1 MNQVGALRATPRA
14 LSTGIS
20 FVGLSLSALALL
32 VQCSLA
38 EAQAP
43 GPPPKS
49 APAAPGAPA
58 APSQA
63 PAAGEIPAAEVAAR
77 AAQVPELLRTLTGPL
92 AETAESETIRTRLH
106 EARAQV
112 DLELTAAE
120 TILRGHPTLDLIQLQ
135 QQLWQRRQ
143 FQTNEW
149 LAALTKRA
157 LLLQDTLN
165 RLGALKTTW
174 RRTREATV
182 DSGAPGTI
190 LAQIDGVLAAIEAAE
205 APLAAQRT
213 DVFDLQSAVAK
224 EVARSADMLARFTQ
238 AQQQAMGG
246 ILMRDSPPVWSA
258 TAWAE
263 ARGTARGHLRGLAAT
278 RWADVAQYVADPS
291 QGMPLHIVLLAVLV
305 AVFVGARRQ
314 ARQSSA
320 SGSSPVAGVSIF
332 DRPYAAALVLGLLLV
347 SAPIFAVPQTVR
359 QLSEVLVLVPVIR
372 LIQPA
377 IDPRLVV
384 PVYGLALLFALDS
397 VRQAIAGVPVL
408 EQAILALEMVSALAV
423 VMYSLRLGALQ
434 RPAVPSAE
442 TDRLRTFRIGA
453 GLVWLVL
460 VVGLVA
466 GVVGYMRL
474 ARLLAS
480 GLFGGGALA
489 LTLYACLRVI
499 VGLTA
504 VALRVWPLRLLL
516 MVQRHG
522 DLLERRTHRIVLWL
536 AVFGWMARVL
546 DYAGL
551 FEPALSFVQAV
562 LGARIGRGA
571 ISFSAGDVLEFVLTV
586 WLAYVVSAFLRFVLQ
601 EDVYPRTQIT
611 RGISYAVSSLLNY
624 VILTLGFLLALGA
637 IGLDLTKATILAG
650 AFGVGLGFG
659 LQSVVNNFVSGLI
672 LLFERPIRVGDI
684 VEVGDL
690 YGEVSRIGIRAST
703 VRTYRGADI
712 IVPNAQ
718 LVTERVTNWTASDRR
733 RRIDIPVG
741 VDYGSAPEKV
751 VEVLEEVARA
761 HPEILQ
767 QPRPQAVF
775 MAFGDSSVNF
785 ELRAWTNHIER
796 WTTIQTELAVRV
808 YAAVHAAG
816 MTFPFPQREVR
827 LLHDAADDPPGSAC

>member
-1 MNQVGALRATPRA
+1 VRSRQRTR
-14 LSTGIS
+14 IS
-20 FVGLSLSALALL
+20 LVGLLLSALVLL
-32 VQCSLA
+32 VQCSGA

-43 GPPPKS
+43 PSPRS
-49 APAAPGAPA
+49 PAVPSL
-58 APSQA
+58 APSPDA
-63 PAAGEIPAAEVAAR
+63 IPVVEVATR
-77 AAQVPELLRTLTGPL
+77 AAQVPALLRRLTGPL
-92 AETAESETIRTRLH
+92 AETAENETIRRHLR
-106 EARAQV
+106 EARARV
-112 DLELTAAE
+112 DFELADAE
-120 TILRGHPTLDLIQLQ
+120 TILRGHPTLDVIQLQ
-135 QQLWQRRQ
+135 QQLWQQRQ
-143 FQTNEW
+143 LQTNEW
-149 LAALTKRA
+149 LSALTRRA
-157 LLLQDTLN
+157 LLLQDSLN
-165 RLGALKTTW
+165 RLGDIKTTW
-174 RRTREATV
+174 RQTREASV
-182 DSGAPGTI
+182 ASGAPGAI
-190 LAQIDGVLAAIEAAE
+190 LAQIDGALAAIEAAE
-205 APLAAQRT
+205 APLATQRT
-213 DVFDLQSAVAK
+213 AVFDLQSAVAK

-238 AQQQAMGG
+238 AQQQAIGG
-246 ILMRDSPPVWSA
+246 ILTRDSPPVWGA
-258 TAWAE
+258 TAWVN
-263 ARGTARGHLRGLAAT
+263 ARGTLRGHVRELAVT
-278 RWADVAQYVADPS
+278 RWNDIVRYVVDPS
-291 QGMPLHIVLLAVLV
+291 NGMPLHVAILAVLI

-320 SGSSPVAGVSIF
+320 SGSGPVAGISIF
-332 DRPYAAALVLGLLLV
+332 DRPYSAALVLTLLFV
-347 SAPIFAVPQTVR
+347 SAPTSTVPPTLR

-372 LIQPA
+372 LIQTA
-377 IDPRLVV
+377 IDPRLVH
-384 PVYGLALLFALDS
+384 PVYALALLFALDS
-397 VRQAIAGVPVL
+397 FREAIAGVPVL
-408 EQAILALEMVSALAV
+408 EQALLALEMVAALAV
-423 VMYSLRLGALQ
+423 LIHSLRFGALQ
-434 RPAVPSAE
+434 RPAVAGAE
-442 TDRLRTFRIGA
+442 TERLRTLRLGA
-453 GLVWLVL
+453 GFVVLVL
-460 VVGLVA
+460 AVGLVA
-466 GVVGYMRL
+466 GVIGYMRL

-489 LTLYACLRVI
+489 LTLYACLEVI

-516 MVQRHG
+516 MVQRHRE
-522 DLLERRTHRIVLWL
+522 LLERRTYRIVLWL
-536 AVFGWMARVL
+536 AVIGWAARVL

-551 FEPALSFVQAV
+551 FQPALSFVQTA
-562 LGARIGRGA
+562 LAARIGRGE

-586 WLAYVVSAFLRFVLQ
+586 WLAFVVSAFVRFVLQ

-637 IGLDLTKATILAG
+637 IGLDLTKATVLAG
-650 AFGVGLGFG
+650 AFGVGIGFG

-690 YGEVSRIGIRAST
+690 QGEVSRIGIRAST

-761 HPEILQ
+761 HTEILQ

-796 WTTIQTELAVRV
+796 WTIIQTELAVRV
-808 YAAVHAAG
+808 YAAVRAAG
-816 MTFPFPQREVR
+816 MSFPFPQREVR
-827 LLHDAADDPPGSAC
+827 LLHDAADDPPGSAS

>member
-1 MNQVGALRATPRA
+1 MV
-14 LSTGIS
+14 
-20 FVGLSLSALALL
+20 
-32 VQCSLA
+32 
-38 EAQAP
+38 
-43 GPPPKS
+43 
-49 APAAPGAPA
+49 
-58 APSQA
+58 
-63 PAAGEIPAAEVAAR
+63 EVATR
-77 AAQVPELLRTLTGPL
+77 AAQVPELLRTLTGSL
-92 AETAESETIRTRLH
+92 AETAESETIRRRLH
-106 EARAQV
+106 EARARV
-112 DLELTAAE
+112 DFELADAE
-120 TILRGHPTLDLIQLQ
+120 TILRRHPTLDVIQLQ
-135 QQLWQRRQ
+135 QQLWQQRQ
-143 FQTNEW
+143 LQTNEW
-149 LAALTKRA
+149 LSALTKRA

-165 RLGALKTTW
+165 RLGEIKTTW
-174 RRTREATV
+174 RQTREASV
-182 DSGAPGTI
+182 ASGAPGAI
-190 LAQIDGVLAAIEAAE
+190 LAQIDGALAAIEAAE
-205 APLAAQRT
+205 APLATQRT
-213 DVFDLQSAVAK
+213 AVFDLQSAVAQ

-238 AQQQAMGG
+238 AQQEAIGG
-246 ILMRDSPPVWSA
+246 ILTRDSPPLWGA
-258 TAWAE
+258 TAWANV
-263 ARGTARGHLRGLAAT
+263 RDTLRSHVRELALT
-278 RWADVAQYVADPS
+278 RWHDVVQYVVDPS
-291 QGMPLHIVLLAVLV
+291 RGMPLHVAILAVLI

-314 ARQSSA
+314 ARQSSV
-320 SGSSPVAGVSIF
+320 SGSSPVADVSIF
-332 DRPYAAALVLGLLLV
+332 DRPYSAALVLTLLFV
-347 SAPIFAVPQTVR
+347 SAPISAVPQALR

-377 IDPRLVV
+377 IDPRLVL
-384 PVYGLALLFALDS
+384 PVYALALLFALDS
-397 VRQAIAGVPVL
+397 FRQAIAGVPVL
-408 EQAILALEMVSALAV
+408 EQAILALETVTALAALTH
-423 VMYSLRLGALQ
+423 SLKFGALQ
-434 RPAVPSAE
+434 RPPVTGAE
-442 TDRLRTFRIGA
+442 TERLRTFRIGA
-453 GLVWLVL
+453 GGVL
-460 VVGLVA
+460 FALAVGLVA

-489 LTLYACLRVI
+489 LTLYACLGVI

-516 MVQRHG
+516 MVQRHRE
-522 DLLERRTHRIVLWL
+522 LLERRTYRIVLWL
-536 AVFGWMARVL
+536 AVIGWAARVL

-551 FEPALSFVQAV
+551 FQPALSFVDAV
-562 LGARIGRGA
+562 LAARIGRGA
-571 ISFSAGDVLEFVLTV
+571 ISFSAGDVLEFALTV
-586 WLAYVVSAFLRFVLQ
+586 WLAFVVSAFVRFVLQ

-690 YGEVSRIGIRAST
+690 QGEVSRIGIRAST

-751 VEVLEEVARA
+751 VEVLEEVASA

-796 WTTIQTELAVRV
+796 WTIIQTELAVRV
-808 YAAVHAAG
+808 YAAVRAAG
-816 MTFPFPQREVR
+816 MSFPFPQREVR
-827 LLHDAADDPPGSAC
+827 LLHDAADNPPESPS